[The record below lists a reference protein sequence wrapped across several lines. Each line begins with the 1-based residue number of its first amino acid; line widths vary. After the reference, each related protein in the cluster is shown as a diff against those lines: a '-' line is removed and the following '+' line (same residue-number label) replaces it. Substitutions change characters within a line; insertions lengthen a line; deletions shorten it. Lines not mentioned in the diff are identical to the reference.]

1 MKEKMNNKIKKIK
14 LKWKNIILI
23 LIFLILFITLN
34 ISIYNII
41 KWKLDSNKTNEEI
54 NTIQENTNIEE
65 VQDNK
70 GTEIIKQAEK
80 IPKENPYWDYIKMN
94 MIDVNFDNLKKI
106 NSDVVGWIKV
116 NGTNINYPFVQSKD
130 NKYYL
135 THSFNKSYNNAGWV
149 FLDYRNNNI
158 NNRNTII
165 YAHGRTDKTMFGT
178 LRKVLNN
185 GWINNTNNYVIKIST
200 EKENNLWQI
209 FSIYHIP
216 TTNDYLQ
223 TEFKDEREY
232 QRFLNILKNRSNHNF
247 NTSITSND
255 TILTLSTCYNDS
267 EKMVVHAK
275 LIKKTKKILKAL
287 DLSAF

>member
-1 MKEKMNNKIKKIK
+1 MNNKIK

-54 NTIQENTNIEE
+54 NTIQENANIEE
-65 VQDNK
+65 VKDNK
-70 GTEIIKQAEK
+70 GTEIIKQAKK

-106 NSDVVGWIKV
+106 NNDVVGWIKV

-135 THSFNKSYNNAGWV
+135 THSFSKSYNNAGWV

-200 EKENNLWQI
+200 EKENSLWQI

-247 NTSITSND
+247 NTSITSNN

-275 LIKKTKKILKAL
+275 LIKKQKKY
-287 DLSAF
+287 

>member
-1 MKEKMNNKIKKIK
+1 MKEKMNNKIK

-54 NTIQENTNIEE
+54 NTIQENANIEG

-70 GTEIIKQAEK
+70 GTEIIKQAKK

-200 EKENNLWQI
+200 EKENSLWQI

-267 EKMVVHAK
+267 EKMVVNAK
-275 LIKKTKKILKAL
+275 LIKKQKKY
-287 DLSAF
+287 

>member
-1 MKEKMNNKIKKIK
+1 MKEKMNNKIK

-65 VQDNK
+65 VKDNK

-80 IPKENPYWDYIKMN
+80 ISKENPYWDYIKMN

-116 NGTNINYPFVQSKD
+116 NGTYINYPFVQSKD

-200 EKENNLWQI
+200 EKENSLWQI

-275 LIKKTKKILKAL
+275 LIKKQKKY
-287 DLSAF
+287 

>member
-1 MKEKMNNKIKKIK
+1 MKEKMNNKIK

-23 LIFLILFITLN
+23 LIFLILFITFN

-65 VQDNK
+65 VKDNK

-94 MIDVNFDNLKKI
+94 MMDVNFDNLKKI

-116 NGTNINYPFVQSKD
+116 NGTNINYPFVQGKD

-200 EKENNLWQI
+200 EKENSLWQI

-275 LIKKTKKILKAL
+275 LIKKQKKY
-287 DLSAF
+287 

>member
-1 MKEKMNNKIKKIK
+1 MKEKMNNKIK

-23 LIFLILFITLN
+23 LIFLIVFITLN

-54 NTIQENTNIEE
+54 NTIQENANIEE

-70 GTEIIKQAEK
+70 GTEIIKQAKK

-185 GWINNTNNYVIKIST
+185 GWINNTNNYVIKISR
-200 EKENNLWQI
+200 EKENSLWQI

-267 EKMVVHAK
+267 EKMVVNAK
-275 LIKKTKKILKAL
+275 LIKKQKKY
-287 DLSAF
+287 

>member
-1 MKEKMNNKIKKIK
+1 MKEKMNNKIK

-23 LIFLILFITLN
+23 LIFLILFITFN

-54 NTIQENTNIEE
+54 NTIQENANIEE

-135 THSFNKSYNNAGWV
+135 THSFSKSYNNAGLV

-200 EKENNLWQI
+200 EKENSLWQI

-247 NTSITSND
+247 NTSITSNN

-267 EKMVVHAK
+267 EKMVVNAK
-275 LIKKTKKILKAL
+275 LIKKQKKY
-287 DLSAF
+287 

>member
-1 MKEKMNNKIKKIK
+1 MKEKMNNKIK

-23 LIFLILFITLN
+23 LMFLILFITLN

-54 NTIQENTNIEE
+54 NTIQENANIEE

-70 GTEIIKQAEK
+70 GTEIIKQAKK

-135 THSFNKSYNNAGWV
+135 THSFSKSYNNAGWV

-200 EKENNLWQI
+200 EKENSLWQI

-223 TEFKDEREY
+223 TEFKDKREY

-267 EKMVVHAK
+267 EKMVVNAK
-275 LIKKTKKILKAL
+275 LIKKQKNTK
-287 DLSAF
+287 ST

>member
-1 MKEKMNNKIKKIK
+1 MNNKIK

-65 VQDNK
+65 VKDNK

-106 NSDVVGWIKV
+106 NSDVVGWIKI

-135 THSFNKSYNNAGWV
+135 THSFSKSYNNAGLV

-200 EKENNLWQI
+200 EKENSLWQI

-275 LIKKTKKILKAL
+275 LIKKQKKY
-287 DLSAF
+287 

>member
-1 MKEKMNNKIKKIK
+1 MKEKMNNKIK

-23 LIFLILFITLN
+23 LMFLILFITLN

-41 KWKLDSNKTNEEI
+41 KCKLDSNKTNEEI

-70 GTEIIKQAEK
+70 GTEIIKQAKK

-135 THSFNKSYNNAGWV
+135 THSFSKSYNNAGWV

-200 EKENNLWQI
+200 EKENSLWQI

-247 NTSITSND
+247 NTSITSNN

-267 EKMVVHAK
+267 EKMVVNAK
-275 LIKKTKKILKAL
+275 LIKKQKKY
-287 DLSAF
+287 

>member
-1 MKEKMNNKIKKIK
+1 MKEKMNNKIK

-54 NTIQENTNIEE
+54 NTIQENANIEE

-70 GTEIIKQAEK
+70 GTEIIKQAKK

-200 EKENNLWQI
+200 EKENSLWQI

-223 TEFKDEREY
+223 TEFKDKREY

-267 EKMVVHAK
+267 EKMVVNAK
-275 LIKKTKKILKAL
+275 LIKKQKKY
-287 DLSAF
+287 

>member
-14 LKWKNIILI
+14 LTWKNIILI

-65 VQDNK
+65 VKDNK

-80 IPKENPYWDYIKMN
+80 ISKENPYWDYIKMN

-116 NGTNINYPFVQSKD
+116 NGTYINYPFVQSKD

-185 GWINNTNNYVIKIST
+185 GWINNANNYVIKISA
-200 EKENNLWQI
+200 EKENSLWQI

-275 LIKKTKKILKAL
+275 LIKKQKKY
-287 DLSAF
+287 

>member
-1 MKEKMNNKIKKIK
+1 MKEKMNNKIK

-23 LIFLILFITLN
+23 LMFLILFITLN

-54 NTIQENTNIEE
+54 NTIQENANIEE
-65 VQDNK
+65 VKDNK
-70 GTEIIKQAEK
+70 GTEIIKQAKK

-135 THSFNKSYNNAGWV
+135 THSFSKSYNNAGLV

-200 EKENNLWQI
+200 EKENSLWQI

-247 NTSITSND
+247 NTSITSNN

-275 LIKKTKKILKAL
+275 LIKKQKKY
-287 DLSAF
+287 

>member
-1 MKEKMNNKIKKIK
+1 MKEKMNNKIK

-54 NTIQENTNIEE
+54 NTIQENANIEE

-70 GTEIIKQAEK
+70 GTEIIKQAKK

-185 GWINNTNNYVIKIST
+185 GWINNTNNYVIKISR
-200 EKENNLWQI
+200 EKENSLWQI

-247 NTSITSND
+247 NTSITSNN

-275 LIKKTKKILKAL
+275 LIKKQKKY
-287 DLSAF
+287 

>member
-1 MKEKMNNKIKKIK
+1 MKEKMNNKIK

-54 NTIQENTNIEE
+54 NTIQENANIEE

-70 GTEIIKQAEK
+70 GTEIIKQAKK

-135 THSFNKSYNNAGWV
+135 THSFSKSYNNAGLV

-200 EKENNLWQI
+200 EKENSLWQI

-267 EKMVVHAK
+267 EKMVVNAK
-275 LIKKTKKILKAL
+275 LIKKQKKY
-287 DLSAF
+287 

>member
-1 MKEKMNNKIKKIK
+1 MNNKIK

-54 NTIQENTNIEE
+54 NTIQENANIEE

-135 THSFNKSYNNAGWV
+135 THSFSKSYNNAGLV

-200 EKENNLWQI
+200 EKENSLWQI

-223 TEFKDEREY
+223 TEFKDKREY

-275 LIKKTKKILKAL
+275 LIKKQKKY
-287 DLSAF
+287 

>member
-1 MKEKMNNKIKKIK
+1 MKEKMNNKIK

-200 EKENNLWQI
+200 EKENSLWQI

-232 QRFLNILKNRSNHNF
+232 QSFLNILKNRSNHNF

-275 LIKKTKKILKAL
+275 LIKKQKNTK
-287 DLSAF
+287 ST

>member
-1 MKEKMNNKIKKIK
+1 MNNKIK

-65 VQDNK
+65 VKDNK

-106 NSDVVGWIKV
+106 NSDVVGWIKI

-135 THSFNKSYNNAGWV
+135 THSFSKSYNNAGWV

-200 EKENNLWQI
+200 EKENSLWQI

-216 TTNDYLQ
+216 TTNNYLQ
-223 TEFKDEREY
+223 TEFKDKREY

-267 EKMVVHAK
+267 EKMVVNAK
-275 LIKKTKKILKAL
+275 LIKKQKKY
-287 DLSAF
+287 

>member
-1 MKEKMNNKIKKIK
+1 MKEKMNNKIK

-54 NTIQENTNIEE
+54 NTIQENANIEE
-65 VQDNK
+65 VKDNK
-70 GTEIIKQAEK
+70 GTEIIKQAKK

-135 THSFNKSYNNAGWV
+135 THSFSKSYNNAGLV

-200 EKENNLWQI
+200 EKENSLWQI

-247 NTSITSND
+247 NTSITSNN

-267 EKMVVHAK
+267 EKMVVNAK
-275 LIKKTKKILKAL
+275 LIKKQKKY
-287 DLSAF
+287 

>member
-1 MKEKMNNKIKKIK
+1 MKEKMNNKIK

-54 NTIQENTNIEE
+54 NIIQENANIEE

-70 GTEIIKQAEK
+70 GTEIIKQAKK

-135 THSFNKSYNNAGWV
+135 THSFSKSYNNAGLV

-200 EKENNLWQI
+200 EKENSLWQI

-247 NTSITSND
+247 NTSITSNN

-275 LIKKTKKILKAL
+275 LIKKQKKY
-287 DLSAF
+287 

>member
-65 VQDNK
+65 AQDNK

-94 MIDVNFDNLKKI
+94 MINVNFDNLKKI

-135 THSFNKSYNNAGWV
+135 THSFNKSNNNAGWV

-200 EKENNLWQI
+200 EKENSLWQI

-247 NTSITSND
+247 NTNITSND

-275 LIKKTKKILKAL
+275 LIKKQKKY
-287 DLSAF
+287 

>member
-1 MKEKMNNKIKKIK
+1 MKEKMNNKIK
-14 LKWKNIILI
+14 LKWKNVILI

-70 GTEIIKQAEK
+70 GTEIIKQAKK

-106 NSDVVGWIKV
+106 NSDVVGWIKI

-135 THSFNKSYNNAGWV
+135 THSFNKSYNNAGLV

-200 EKENNLWQI
+200 EKENSLWQI

-232 QRFLNILKNRSNHNF
+232 QRFLNILKKRSNHNF

-267 EKMVVHAK
+267 EKMVVNAK
-275 LIKKTKKILKAL
+275 LIKKQKNTK
-287 DLSAF
+287 ST

>member
-1 MKEKMNNKIKKIK
+1 MNNKIK

-65 VQDNK
+65 VKDNK

-135 THSFNKSYNNAGWV
+135 THSFNKSYNNAGWI

-200 EKENNLWQI
+200 EKENSLWQI

-216 TTNDYLQ
+216 TTNNYLQ
-223 TEFKDEREY
+223 TEFKDKREY

-275 LIKKTKKILKAL
+275 LIKKQKNTK
-287 DLSAF
+287 ST

>member
-1 MKEKMNNKIKKIK
+1 MKEKMNNKINKIK

-135 THSFNKSYNNAGWV
+135 THSFDKSYNNAGWV

-200 EKENNLWQI
+200 EKENSLWQI

-275 LIKKTKKILKAL
+275 LIKKQKKY
-287 DLSAF
+287 

>member
-65 VQDNK
+65 VKDNK
-70 GTEIIKQAEK
+70 GTEIIKQAKK
-80 IPKENPYWDYIKMN
+80 IPKENPYWNYIKMN

-200 EKENNLWQI
+200 EKENSLWQI

-275 LIKKTKKILKAL
+275 LIKKQKKY
-287 DLSAF
+287 

>member
-1 MKEKMNNKIKKIK
+1 MKEKMNNKIK

-41 KWKLDSNKTNEEI
+41 KCKLDSNKTNEEI

-70 GTEIIKQAEK
+70 GTEIIKQAKK

-135 THSFNKSYNNAGWV
+135 THSFSKSYNNAGLV

-185 GWINNTNNYVIKIST
+185 GWINNTNNYVIKIFT
-200 EKENNLWQI
+200 EKENSLWQI

-275 LIKKTKKILKAL
+275 LIKKQKKY
-287 DLSAF
+287 

>member
-1 MKEKMNNKIKKIK
+1 MKEKMNNKIK

-54 NTIQENTNIEE
+54 NTIQENANIEE

-70 GTEIIKQAEK
+70 GTEIIKQAKK

-106 NSDVVGWIKV
+106 NSDVVDWIKI

-135 THSFNKSYNNAGWV
+135 THSFSKSYNNAGLV

-200 EKENNLWQI
+200 EKENSLWQI

-247 NTSITSND
+247 NTSITSNN

-275 LIKKTKKILKAL
+275 LIKKQKKY
-287 DLSAF
+287 

>member
-1 MKEKMNNKIKKIK
+1 MKEKMNNKIK

-23 LIFLILFITLN
+23 LMFLILFITLN

-65 VQDNK
+65 VKDNK
-70 GTEIIKQAEK
+70 GTEIIKQAKK

-135 THSFNKSYNNAGWV
+135 THSFSKSYNNAGLV

-200 EKENNLWQI
+200 EKENSLWQI

-247 NTSITSND
+247 NTSITSNN

-275 LIKKTKKILKAL
+275 LIKKQKKY
-287 DLSAF
+287 

>member
-1 MKEKMNNKIKKIK
+1 MKEKMNNKIK

-23 LIFLILFITLN
+23 LIFLILFITFN

-65 VQDNK
+65 VKDNK

-106 NSDVVGWIKV
+106 NSDVVGWIKI

-135 THSFNKSYNNAGWV
+135 THSFSKSYNNAGWV

-200 EKENNLWQI
+200 EKENSLWQI

-247 NTSITSND
+247 NTSITSNN

-267 EKMVVHAK
+267 EKMVVNAK
-275 LIKKTKKILKAL
+275 LIKKQKKY
-287 DLSAF
+287 

>member
-1 MKEKMNNKIKKIK
+1 MKEKMNNKIK

-23 LIFLILFITLN
+23 LMFLILFITLN

-54 NTIQENTNIEE
+54 NTIQENANIEE

-70 GTEIIKQAEK
+70 GTEIIKQAKK
-80 IPKENPYWDYIKMN
+80 IPKENPYCDYIKMN

-135 THSFNKSYNNAGWV
+135 THSFSKSYNNAGLV

-185 GWINNTNNYVIKIST
+185 GWINNTNNYVIKIFT
-200 EKENNLWQI
+200 EKENSLWQI

-267 EKMVVHAK
+267 EKMVVNAK
-275 LIKKTKKILKAL
+275 LIKKQKNTK
-287 DLSAF
+287 ST

>member
-1 MKEKMNNKIKKIK
+1 MKEKMNNKIK

-65 VQDNK
+65 VKDNK

-94 MIDVNFDNLKKI
+94 MIDVNFDNLKRI

-135 THSFNKSYNNAGWV
+135 THSFSKSYNNAGWV

-200 EKENNLWQI
+200 EKENSLWQI

-216 TTNDYLQ
+216 TTNNYLQ

-275 LIKKTKKILKAL
+275 LIKKQKNTK
-287 DLSAF
+287 ST

>member
-1 MKEKMNNKIKKIK
+1 MKEKMNNKIK

-65 VQDNK
+65 VKDNK
-70 GTEIIKQAEK
+70 GTEIIKQAKK

-200 EKENNLWQI
+200 EKENSLWQI

-255 TILTLSTCYNDS
+255 AILTLSTCYNDS

-275 LIKKTKKILKAL
+275 LIKKQKKY
-287 DLSAF
+287 

>member
-1 MKEKMNNKIKKIK
+1 MKEKMNNKIK

-54 NTIQENTNIEE
+54 NTIQENANIEE

-135 THSFNKSYNNAGWV
+135 THSFSKSYNNAGWV

-200 EKENNLWQI
+200 EKENSLWQI

-247 NTSITSND
+247 NTSITSNN

-267 EKMVVHAK
+267 EKMVVNAK
-275 LIKKTKKILKAL
+275 IIKKQKKY
-287 DLSAF
+287 

>member
-1 MKEKMNNKIKKIK
+1 MKEKMNNKIK

-23 LIFLILFITLN
+23 LMFLILFITLN

-65 VQDNK
+65 VKDNK
-70 GTEIIKQAEK
+70 GTEIIKQAKK

-135 THSFNKSYNNAGWV
+135 THSFSKSYNNAGWV

-200 EKENNLWQI
+200 EKENSLWQI

-275 LIKKTKKILKAL
+275 LIKKQKKY
-287 DLSAF
+287 